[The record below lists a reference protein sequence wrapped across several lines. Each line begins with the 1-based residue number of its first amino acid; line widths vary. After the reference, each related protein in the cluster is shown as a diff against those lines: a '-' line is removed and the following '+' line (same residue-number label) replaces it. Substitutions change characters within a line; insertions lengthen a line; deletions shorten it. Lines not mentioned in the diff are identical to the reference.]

1 MILVPHYRAPEVIEP
16 GEASLHLP
24 SALVPAKRPS
34 ILGLGTPCTVRSDHA
49 DLPAL
54 ELAIELIAI
63 VGLVANEHFGQFL
76 HETRGQRLGHQL
88 HFVGAGSE
96 GPYGDRKTSSVCDD
110 HDLGAFTSLSRADM
124 EPPFL
129 ALEKVPSMKHSVMS
143 IFPRRLRSCAKTH
156 STLSHTP
163 S

>member
-1 MILVPHYRAPEVIEP
+1 MILVPHHRAPEVVQP

-34 ILGLGTPCTVRSDHA
+34 ILGLGSPCPVGCDHS
-49 DLPAL
+49 DLPAF
-54 ELAIELIAI
+54 ELPIEVIAI
-63 VGLVANEHFGQFL
+63 VSLVTDEHLGQLF
-76 HETRGQRLGHQL
+76 HEARGQCLSHQL

-129 ALEKVPSMKHSVMS
+129 ALEKVPSMKHSVIS
-143 IFPRRLRSCAKTH
+143 IFPRRFRSCANAQ
-156 STLSHTP
+156 STLSHAP